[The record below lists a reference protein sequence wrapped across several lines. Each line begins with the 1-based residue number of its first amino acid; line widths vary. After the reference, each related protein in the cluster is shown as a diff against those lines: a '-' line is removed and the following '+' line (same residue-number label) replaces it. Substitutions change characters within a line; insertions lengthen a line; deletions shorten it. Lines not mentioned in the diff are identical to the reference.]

1 MESAGAGTGKLRR
14 ELNIWEAVGISLAL
28 MAPSMAANINPQGT
42 AGLIGRAVP
51 LGFVLATVGVLLVA
65 YGFVRLSQQFHHAGS
80 VYAFVGATLGPRAGV
95 FSGFALMGTY
105 AFYAVVTAMAAGRF
119 GADFLRVIGVFGSV
133 DAAPHLA
140 EFVIAFIALGLA
152 FAVALAPARDGTRL
166 LLVAEAATV
175 ALILITTAVIL
186 IKLLAGGGPDGQT
199 FTLSV
204 FSVPDGVDLST
215 VALGAVFGFLSFAG
229 FEAAATLGEEARNPT
244 RDIPRAILGVAIFGG
259 LYFIVVTAVEVMG
272 FGTSDAGIKS
282 FVASGSLLG
291 DLGSQ
296 YIAAWVGDLITI
308 GAAVSAFACCL
319 ACLVGASRL
328 LFALSRDNAGSAI
341 FNLGARVSERY
352 GTPSGALTIVA
363 VAAAVGT
370 ILWAVI
376 FNAAAFDIFVGSG
389 TIGTLILLVAY
400 LLATLGAI
408 KFLFFSGRSRVAQW
422 EIIIP
427 ALGVLVL
434 AYVLFRNVWPL
445 PDGSSPAMG
454 YILITLVWLALGL
467 LLVFAMP
474 GLATRVGTRLSE
486 DEGLAAA
493 RS

>member
-1 MESAGAGTGKLRR
+1 MDQEGARSGGKLRR

-42 AGLIGRAVP
+42 ALQIGRAVP
-51 LGFVLATVGVLLVA
+51 LGFVLATIGVLLVA

-95 FSGFALMGTY
+95 FSGWALMGTY
-105 AFYAVVTAMAAGRF
+105 TFYAMVTSMAAGIF
-119 GADFLRVIGVFGSV
+119 GADFLHTLGVFGSG
-133 DAAPHLA
+133 DTPTYAP
-140 EFVIAFIALGLA
+140 FVVGFIALALA
-152 FAVALAPARDGTRL
+152 YALALAPVRNGTRVL
-166 LLVAEAATV
+166 LGVEGITV
-175 ALILITTAVIL
+175 ALILVTTAVIL
-186 IKLLAGGGPDGQT
+186 FKLLAGSAPGGQK
-199 FTLSV
+199 FTLDV
-204 FSVPDGVDLST
+204 FSVPSGIDLST

-259 LYFIVVTAVEVMG
+259 IYFVVVTAVEVMG
-272 FGTSDAGIKS
+272 FGTDEAGITS
-282 FVASGSLLG
+282 FTKSGSLLG
-291 DLGSQ
+291 DLGST
-296 YIAAWVGDLITI
+296 YIGEWIGDLITI
-308 GAAVSAFACCL
+308 GASVSAFGCTL

-328 LFALSRDNAGSAI
+328 MFALSRDNVESPVFRI
-341 FNLGARVSERY
+341 GARVSERY
-352 GTPSGALTIVA
+352 GTPSGALAIVT
-363 VAAAVGT
+363 AAAAIA
-370 ILWAVI
+370 ILVWAAA
-376 FNAAAFDIFVGSG
+376 FQAAAFDVFVGSG
-389 TIGTLILLVAY
+389 VIGTLILLVAY

-408 KFLFFSGRSRVAQW
+408 KFLFFSGRSRVPQW
-422 EIIIP
+422 EIVIP

-445 PDGSSPAMG
+445 PESGSPAMG
-454 YILITLVWLALGL
+454 YILITLVWLAVGL
-467 LLVFAMP
+467 VLVFALP